1 MALFDLKALPTSVK
15 KANEIESLIRRRR
28 RQILVHSYIYYQLG
42 DNLIDDATFDTWG
55 RELQQLQRKYPEE
68 ASRVEFHAEF
78 KNYTDSDTP
87 SGFDL
92 PYTMPDIR
100 RKAEQLLAIRQ
111 KEEKT
116 K

>member
-1 MALFDLKALPTSVK
+1 MALFDLKAIPKTVK
-15 KANEIESLIRRRR
+15 KDNEIESLIRRRR

-42 DNLIDDATFDTWG
+42 DNLIDDSTFDKWG
-55 RELQQLQRKYPEE
+55 RELQKLQKQYPEE
-68 ASRVEFHAEF
+68 ASRVEFHEEF
-78 KNYTDSDTP
+78 KKYTDSDTP

-100 RKAEQLLAIRQ
+100 RKAEQLLRI